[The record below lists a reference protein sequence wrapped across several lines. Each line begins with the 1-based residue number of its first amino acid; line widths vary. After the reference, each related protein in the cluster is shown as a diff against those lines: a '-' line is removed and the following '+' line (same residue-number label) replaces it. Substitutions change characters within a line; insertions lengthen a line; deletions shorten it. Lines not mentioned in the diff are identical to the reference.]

1 MRRLR
6 VSRRRSPRRAAAAS
20 HAVPSRLVKHVRGR
34 RLVAPAALA
43 VAVAGGLVVAGSGSA
58 QAPGA
63 RTLSLFETNTGSSVA
78 IVDNPPKSP
87 VRNPESRRY
96 RFSLGDK
103 VVFVN
108 PLLDRSGGS
117 PAGTL
122 YGDAT
127 VVGGRTFANLVLQGQ
142 VTLALAD
149 GSQIAAAGTF
159 NPGKTARVSITG
171 GTGAYEGAR
180 GTVVSEEVQ
189 GGSQDTL
196 TILP

>member
-1 MRRLR
+1 VRRPR
-6 VSRRRSPRRAAAAS
+6 VLRRRSPRPRP
-20 HAVPSRLVKHVRGR
+20 VVSRLRGR
-34 RLVAPAALA
+34 AGRRCLAAPAALA
-43 VAVAGGLVVAGSGSA
+43 VIVVGGLVAAGSGSA

-63 RTLSLFETNTGSSVA
+63 RTLSLFETDTGSRFA
-78 IVDNPPKSP
+78 FVDNAPKSP
-87 VRNPESRRY
+87 VRNPESRRF
-96 RFSLGDK
+96 RFSLGDEI
-103 VVFVN
+103 VFVN
-108 PLLDRSGGS
+108 PLLDRRGGS

-122 YGDAT
+122 YGHAT
-127 VVGGRTFANLVLQGQ
+127 VVGGRTFANLLLQGQ

-159 NPGKTARVSITG
+159 SPGKTARVSIVG